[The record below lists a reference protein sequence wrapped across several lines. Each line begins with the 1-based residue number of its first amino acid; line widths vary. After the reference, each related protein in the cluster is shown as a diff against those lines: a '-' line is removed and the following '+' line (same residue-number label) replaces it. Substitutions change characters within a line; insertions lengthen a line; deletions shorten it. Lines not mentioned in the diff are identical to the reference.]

1 MNAGKKNDGGKYSPI
16 GFAASRAMQV
26 ADSSHRFCIA
36 GTYHKLA
43 TKEITVYNATRILKE
58 ISSHIH
64 TAVEVISYGAMK
76 YGPGNWKLVENGRRR
91 YSDAFFRHACADRY
105 YKDSPIIDLDSGFTH
120 EAHAISNLILL
131 SCEDLK

>member
-1 MNAGKKNDGGKYSPI
+1 MNSGKKNDGEKYSPI
-16 GFAASRAMQV
+16 GFAASGAIQV
-26 ADSSHRFCIA
+26 ADRSHRFCIA
-36 GTYHKLA
+36 GTFHKLS
-43 TKEITVYNATRILKE
+43 TKEITVLTAARILQE

-64 TAVEVISYGAMK
+64 TAVEVISHGALK

-105 YKDSPIIDLDSGFTH
+105 YKDSPIIDTDSGFTH
-120 EAHAISNLILL
+120 EAHAISNLIFL